1 MSAQTSLPAESTSPI
16 SRLIRDIA
24 SQMGIDEDVL
34 HRLMEPK
41 ECIRLRLSP
50 QLRDGRVHNITAF
63 LVRHSDILG
72 PAKGGI
78 RMSSLADESMTR
90 TLALEM
96 TLKTALIDIPFGG
109 GKSCIR
115 IDPMGLHL
123 DDKEIIIRSF
133 VNRALRHI
141 GPEIYIPAPDMGT
154 GEQEMGYIK
163 DSIAYGSGQ
172 ATTRGCYV
180 TGKPLILG
188 GIPGRRNA
196 TGYGVVITLRELA
209 KRRGLDLASARVVIQ
224 GYGNVGSVVAKKL
237 ADLGATVLAVS
248 DVRGAIYAPH
258 GIDIVSLEQYVEA
271 SGTVVNFSGAKAIKG
286 DQIYNLECDVFVPA
300 AIGDVLDRE
309 RATQIRASIVAEA
322 ANGPTTP
329 EGDRVLNERGIDV
342 IPDILCN
349 AGGVFVSY
357 LEYTQETQRDQ
368 WTLEDV
374 NNRLERRMAKR
385 FDEVWNL
392 AERDNSTLRA
402 AAIKLALERLMS
414 GMRSRGFLS

>member
-1 MSAQTSLPAESTSPI
+1 MSVQTSPPVQPTSSI
-16 SRLIRDIA
+16 SRLISDIA
-24 SQMGIDEDVL
+24 LRMGLDENVVN
-34 HRLMEPK
+34 RLMEPK
-41 ECIRLRLSP
+41 ESIRIRLSP
-50 QLRDGRVHNITAF
+50 QLRDGRIHNITAF

-78 RMSSLADESMTR
+78 RMSSLVDESMTC

-96 TLKTALIDIPFGG
+96 TLKTALIDVPFGG
-109 GKSCIR
+109 GKSSIR
-115 IDPMGLHL
+115 VDPVGMHP
-123 DDKEIIIRSF
+123 DDKEAIIRSF

-141 GPEIYIPAPDMGT
+141 GPEVYVPAPDMGT
-154 GEQEMGYIK
+154 GEREMGYIK

-188 GIPGRRNA
+188 GIPGRRDA
-196 TGYGVVITLRELA
+196 TGFGVVITLRELA
-209 KRRGLDLASARVVIQ
+209 ERRGLDLASSRVVIQ
-224 GYGNVGSVVAKKL
+224 GYGNVGSVVARKL

-248 DVRGAIYAPH
+248 DVKGAVYASR
-258 GIDIVSLEQYVEA
+258 GIDIVSLDRHVEA
-271 SGTVVNFSGAKAIKG
+271 TGTVTNFSGVKTIKG
-286 DQIYNLECDVFVPA
+286 DQLYNLECDVFVPA
-300 AIGDVLDRE
+300 AIGDVLDRK

-329 EGDRVLNERGIDV
+329 EGDHVLNERGIDV

-368 WTLEDV
+368 WTLQDV
-374 NNRLERRMAKR
+374 NDRLERRMAER
-385 FDEVWNL
+385 FNEVWGL
-392 AERDNSTLRA
+392 AERDGSTLRT
-402 AAIKLALERLMS
+402 AAIKLALKRLMA